1 MLKNL
6 VTNIGKGGSRKSI
19 LTTALGVSDCLSG
32 KAVLLIS
39 LRTMLETLS
48 HEQLVHIANEF
59 GTPVYVYH
67 AERIEQQLE
76 ELKEAFANCNAK
88 FFYACKALTNVNI
101 LKLVK
106 KFGANIDCV
115 SINEVKLALHA
126 GFEPK
131 RILFTPNCV
140 DFAEIEEG
148 KNLGV
153 NLNIDNISILEQ
165 FGNKYGNSYPVCIR
179 LNPHIMAG
187 GNYKIST
194 GHIDSKFGISIHQMR
209 HIERV
214 VKTANLHVNG
224 LHMHTGSEIKDISV
238 FLQGLEVMFD
248 MASHFPEIEFIDL
261 GSGFK
266 VAYQES
272 DVSTDVRELGNKVAE
287 AFQQHEA
294 ETGRKLD
301 VWFEPGKY
309 LVSEAG
315 YFVVKANVVKQ
326 TTATVFVGINS
337 GFNHLIRPMFYD
349 AFHRIENISNP
360 NGAERIYTV
369 VGNICETDTFA
380 WDRKINEVREGDLLL
395 FYNAGAYGFEM
406 SSNFNSRLK
415 PAEVLVMDGD
425 AKLIRRRDEFS
436 DLLRSQVEVI

>member
-1 MLKNL
+1 
-6 VTNIGKGGSRKSI
+6 
-19 LTTALGVSDCLSG
+19 
-32 KAVLLIS
+32 
-39 LRTMLETLS
+39 MLETLS
-48 HEQLVHIANEF
+48 GEQLVNIANEF

-67 AERIEQQLE
+67 AERIKQQLE
-76 ELKEAFANCNAK
+76 ELKEAFVHCNAK
-88 FFYACKALTNVNI
+88 FFYACKALTNINV

-106 KFGANIDCV
+106 QYGANIDCV

-148 KNLGV
+148 KSLGV

-165 FGNKYGNSYPVCIR
+165 FGNKYGDSYPVCIR

-209 HIERV
+209 HIERT
-214 VKTANLHVNG
+214 VKSTNLRVNG
-224 LHMHTGSEIKDISV
+224 LHMHTGSEIKDINV

-248 MASHFPEIEFIDL
+248 MATHFSQIEFIDL

-272 DVSTDVRELGNKVAE
+272 DVRTDVRELGDKVTE
-287 AFQQHEA
+287 AFAKYEE
-294 ETGRKLD
+294 ETGKKLE

-360 NGAERIYTV
+360 QGAERIYTV

-380 WDRKINEVREGDLLL
+380 WDRKLNEVREGDLLA

-406 SSNFNSRLK
+406 SSHFNSRLK
-415 PAEVLVMDGD
+415 PAEVLVVNGE
-425 AKLIRRRDEFS
+425 ARLIRKRDVFA
-436 DLLRSQVEVI
+436 DLLRSQVEVV